1 MNKLAQMLYVTGL
14 VVACTILQGCE
25 TPPKQTPV
33 PKPVVKP
40 KEPPPPPPPPPAEPA
55 APLLSSDVQAL
66 KDGTALYDGGDYS
79 GAIKKLGGN
88 EIWNGHNKDVQL
100 NALKLMAFSYCV
112 TSRTQLCRQQFD
124 KALKLDPAFNLS
136 AAEIGHP
143 VWGPVFLKSKNA
155 VKAPVPVKKKQNSVV
170 GK

>member
-1 MNKLAQMLYVTGL
+1 MKKLTQALYVTGL
-14 VVACTILQGCE
+14 VMACTILQGCE
-25 TPPKQTPV
+25 TAPKQAPA

-40 KEPPPPPPPPPAEPA
+40 KETPPPPPPPPAEPSNPA
-55 APLLSSDVQAL
+55 LSPEMLAL
-66 KDGTALYDGGDYS
+66 KDGTTLYDGGDYN
-79 GAIKKLGGN
+79 GAIKKLN
-88 EIWNGHNKDVQL
+88 AATEIWNGHNKDVQL
-100 NALKLMAFSYCV
+100 GALKILAFSYCV

-155 VKAPVPVKKKQNSVV
+155 VKAPAPVKKK
-170 GK
+170 